1 MKLVWTPIALD
12 QAEEIAKFIADDN
25 PYAAEK
31 WLSGLFEAAER
42 LEDYPESGRPV
53 PEIRRP
59 EIREIVYG
67 EYRIIYRVRTAT
79 VALLTVRHGRRV
91 LSENDLG

>member
-1 MKLVWTPIALD
+1 MKLVWSPLALH
-12 QAEEIAKFIADDN
+12 QAEEIADYIADDN
-25 PYAAEK
+25 PIASEK
-31 WLSGLFEAAER
+31 WLSGLFEAVER
-42 LEDYPESGRPV
+42 LTDYPKSGRPV
-53 PEIRRP
+53 PEIPRP

-67 EYRIIYRVRTAT
+67 EYRIIYRVRSAT

>member
-1 MKLVWTPIALD
+1 MKIVWAPIALD
-12 QAEEIAKFIADDN
+12 QAEEIADFIADDN

-42 LEDYPESGRPV
+42 LADYPESGRAV

-67 EYRIIYRVRTAT
+67 EYRIMYRVRTAT
-79 VALLTVRHGRRV
+79 VALLTVRHGRRL

>member
-1 MKLVWTPIALD
+1 MTLVWAPIALN
-12 QAEEIAKFIADDN
+12 QAEEIAAFIADDN
-25 PYAAEK
+25 PRAAER
-31 WLSGLFEAAER
+31 WLSGLFEATER
-42 LEDYPESGRPV
+42 LTDYPDSGRPV

-79 VALLTVRHGRRV
+79 VALLTVRHGRRL
-91 LSENDLG
+91 LSENDLC